1 MRSMLPYL
9 VHAHRYADTKLPHD
23 IGGADAVEDSVRAV
37 ERHFAD
43 PTVADILLAANR
55 EELSLL
61 LKGEAWVFDELHRGL
76 LQRHAFHDVRQL
88 ATEKGVRAVLEQFGI
103 LHAPLQM
110 QQPEEE
116 EPRPSGLANAA

>member
-23 IGGADAVEDSVRAV
+23 IGGADSVDRALQDV

-55 EELSLL
+55 EEVSFL
-61 LKGEAWVFDELHRGL
+61 LKGEPWVFDELHKGL
-76 LQRHAFHDVRQL
+76 LQRHAIQDVRAL
-88 ATEKGVRAVLEQFGI
+88 AAEKGVRAVLEAFGI
-103 LHAPLQM
+103 LHSPLPM
-110 QQPEEE
+110 VQPEPVAALPE
-116 EPRPSGLANAA
+116 GLPHAA